1 MVFDAAQQARLSRW
15 NRRLLNGYW
24 GIAVLTVAAASVY
37 VTTSR
42 WNPDYT
48 PIAILSLH
56 TLWMVLGLLAVE
68 AAYLLLK
75 RFKDYVV
82 ICGGAALSLSLI
94 TTFPQLSPSLAT
106 LFLPILAS
114 VFYFQR
120 RKLLFAYGIALA
132 SFFLIHTTVLHVFSS
147 SPWGERISMTAILT
161 FGAYLGLEIR
171 RRGHDLLQDLKSTLA
186 SEQDLL
192 VRNILMDK
200 MAKTDALTGLYN
212 HRSFHEYLD
221 ELMIHGEKNGL
232 GFHLALLDID
242 HFKKVNDTYG
252 HQAGDAVLI
261 RVAAAIRE
269 MVSPNDFPARYGGE
283 EFALLCP
290 ESGLAE
296 LLDQLE
302 RMRLRIA
309 GMMHPE
315 LDGNPVT
322 ISVGIHAFSKGCS
335 KEELFD
341 GADEAL
347 YEAKREG
354 RNRTKVHGKEVMTLT
369 S

>member
-1 MVFDAAQQARLSRW
+1 MVFDAVQQARLSRW

-42 WNPDYT
+42 WNPHYI
-48 PIAILSLH
+48 PAAILSIH
-56 TLWMVLGLLAVE
+56 TLWMMLGLLVVE
-68 AAYLLLK
+68 AAYVLLK
-75 RFKDYVV
+75 RFQDYVV
-82 ICGGAALSLSLI
+82 ICGGAALSLNLI
-94 TTFPQLSPSLAT
+94 TTFPQVSPSLTT

-120 RKLLFAYGIALA
+120 RKLLFAYGLSLA
-132 SFFLIHTTVLHVFSS
+132 SFFFIHIVVLHEFSS
-147 SPWGERISMTAILT
+147 SPWGERIAMTVILT
-161 FGAYLGLEIR
+161 FGTFLGLEIR

-186 SEQDLL
+186 SEQELL

-221 ELMIHGEKNGL
+221 ELMIHGEQNGL

-261 RVAAAIRE
+261 RVAAVIRE

-283 EFALLCP
+283 EFAVLCT
-290 ESGLAE
+290 ETGLAE
-296 LLDQLE
+296 LLIQLE
-302 RMRLRIA
+302 RMRVRIA
-309 GMMHPE
+309 GMKHLE

-322 ISVGIHAFSKGCS
+322 ISVGIHTFSKGCS

-347 YEAKREG
+347 YAAKHGG
-354 RNRTKVHGKEVMTLT
+354 RNRMKVHGKEVMTLT
-369 S
+369 P